1 MELMPDEG
9 LRFAE
14 LRRLFEDKAGKAFSA
29 DESRAMLR
37 LLWHLEW
44 PELQFPRFAD
54 DWVPAAHCAGILSA
68 GERLSLGEPL
78 QYILGKAPFLE
89 HVFDVGP
96 GVLIP
101 RPETEELYA
110 WIAADYTTLPP
121 PAHVVDIGCGSGCLA
136 VSLAGLFPAAR
147 VSAVDVSGIA
157 LGYTQRNANRI
168 LGAGHHLQCLE
179 LDFLR
184 QADALPAA
192 DLIVS
197 NPPYIA
203 SDATHEVEMHVQ
215 AHEPHV
221 ALYAPGSDALIFYRG
236 LAEMLK
242 RQESGRVYCEINPHY
257 AAETC
262 ALFEA
267 LPGVEVMLRKDIT
280 GKDRM
285 IRGIKK
291 AP

>member
-1 MELMPDEG
+1 MELMPDQG
-9 LRFAE
+9 IRFGE
-14 LRRLFEDKAGKAFSA
+14 LRRLFEDKAGMAFSA

-37 LLWHLEW
+37 FLWHLEW
-44 PELQFPRFAD
+44 PETQFPRFAD
-54 DWVPAAHCAGILSA
+54 DRVPAADCARVLSVA
-68 GERLSLGEPL
+68 ERLSLGEPL

-110 WIAADYTTLPP
+110 WIAEDYAALPSP
-121 PAHVVDIGCGSGCLA
+121 VHIADIGCGSGCLA
-136 VSLAGLFPAAR
+136 VSLASLFPAAR
-147 VSAVDVSGIA
+147 VSAVDISGVA
-157 LGYTQRNANRI
+157 LEFTSRNADRI
-168 LGAGHHLQCLE
+168 LGAGHRLQCLE

-184 QADALPAA
+184 QANALPPA
-192 DLIVS
+192 DLLVS

-203 SDATHEVEMHVQ
+203 SDAVHEVDAHVQ
-215 AHEPHV
+215 QHEPHI
-221 ALYAPGSDALIFYRG
+221 ALYAPGSDALIFYRR

-242 RQESGRVYCEINPHY
+242 RQESGRVYCEINPHF
-257 AAETC
+257 AAETY

-267 LPGVEVMLRKDIT
+267 LHGVEVMLRKDLT

-285 IRGIKK
+285 IRCIKK